1 MGLTLISYIYY
12 FMRVGENGI
21 GKGVSEG
28 SRGKLSSYSD
38 PTQVA
43 FQIETGLSSLGLPI
57 HWGCLGLSSLG
68 LPIQLGCLWKG
79 IKSKSS
85 KVSLDQL

>member
-1 MGLTLISYIYY
+1 MHYVSLKKTCKIKKKKLLKNNYTIFRRFGTNTYKLYILFYASWEK
-12 FMRVGENGI
+12 RI

-57 HWGCLGLSSLG
+57 H
-68 LPIQLGCLWKG
+68 
-79 IKSKSS
+79 
-85 KVSLDQL
+85 

>member
-1 MGLTLISYIYY
+1 
-12 FMRVGENGI
+12 MRVGKNGI

-38 PTQVA
+38 PPQVA

-57 HWGCLGLSSLG
+57 H
-68 LPIQLGCLWKG
+68 
-79 IKSKSS
+79 
-85 KVSLDQL
+85 